1 MKHSVGRFVSSERLL
16 RQMLVTL
23 SQTLQFGEARV
34 ERHGGVGGVLRQVEV
49 GGASKLLFN
58 DERLLEKLEA
68 SSQELVLHLQV
79 VVLAQLGAERFVDDR
94 ETRITLDILPTPVT
108 TLDDAC

>member
-1 MKHSVGRFVSSERLL
+1 MKHSIGGFIPGERLL

-23 SQTLQFGEARV
+23 SQTFELGEARV

-49 GGASKLLFN
+49 GGASKLFFN

-79 VVLAQLGAERFVDDR
+79 VVLAQLCAERFVDDR

-108 TLDDAC
+108 ALDDAR